1 MGCQSRTYYNSG
13 ANCSKDLIKQITE
26 QLATQSVR
34 DTDFSDADDLTGEEY
49 IAIVQDGKNK
59 KIKVSTLITG
69 GASVRI
75 GTTDYWNNK
84 IGFIPMN
91 GEIIIYSDYDSVVVD
106 GHTVSVPGI
115 KIGSGN
121 AYVQDLAFVGAA
133 DREDLLAH
141 INNTTVHV
149 TNEDKLFWN
158 NKLNVTDN
166 QEVIGEA
173 LVFNRN

>member
-1 MGCQSRTYYNSG
+1 MGCQSRAYYNSG
-13 ANCSKDLIKQITE
+13 ANCSKELIKQITE
-26 QLATQSVR
+26 QLATQAVR
-34 DTDFSDADDLTGEEY
+34 DTDFANADSLTGEEY

-59 KIKVSTLITG
+59 RIKISELLSV
-69 GASVRI
+69 GASARI
-75 GTTDYWNNK
+75 GTTEYWNNK
-84 IGFIPMN
+84 IGFIPTD
-91 GEIIIYSDYDSVVVD
+91 GEIIIYSDYDSIVVD
-106 GHTVSVPGI
+106 ERTVNVPGI

-121 AYVQDLAFVGAA
+121 AFVQDLTFVGAA